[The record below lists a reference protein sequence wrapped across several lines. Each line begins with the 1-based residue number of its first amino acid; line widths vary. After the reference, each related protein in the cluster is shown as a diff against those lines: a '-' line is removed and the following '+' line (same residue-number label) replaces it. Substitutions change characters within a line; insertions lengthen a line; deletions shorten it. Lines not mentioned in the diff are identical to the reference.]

1 MAGVWPAKFPIRR
14 VLIALLVIP
23 LISNL
28 GLALLNM
35 IWSLTHAP
43 VGQQPEAAAN
53 AIALAILFSWPG
65 YLTFLVIGLPT
76 LYALY
81 RVGWSGFTIF
91 AVIGAAYTFLP
102 WFVLGESPSHISW
115 DAYIRDF
122 WEQFKI
128 FGSVGAMNGILT
140 RLIVVGRRWSW

>member
-1 MAGVWPAKFPIRR
+1 VAGIWPAKFPIRR
-14 VLIALLVIP
+14 VLIAFLVIP
-23 LISNL
+23 GFSNL
-28 GLALLNM
+28 ALAVLNV

-43 VGQQPEAAAN
+43 AGQQPEAVADAV
-53 AIALAILFSWPG
+53 ALAILFSWPG

-91 AVIGAAYTFLP
+91 AVIGAVYTFLP
-102 WFVLGESPSHISW
+102 WFVLGESPAHISRE
-115 DAYIRDF
+115 AYVRDS
-122 WEQFKI
+122 WEQFKVL
-128 FGSVGAMNGILT
+128 GSVGAVNGILT